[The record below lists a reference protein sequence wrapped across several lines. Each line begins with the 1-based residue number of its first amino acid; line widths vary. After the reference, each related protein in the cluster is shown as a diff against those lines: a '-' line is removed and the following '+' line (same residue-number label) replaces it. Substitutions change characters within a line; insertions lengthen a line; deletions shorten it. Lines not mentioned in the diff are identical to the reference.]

1 MRFGRYSDSL
11 GIVVLFIDR
20 LTNKQNG
27 AIITLIEDDNRNIGE
42 NQMVKLNDC
51 AIKYINERGFKDVV
65 LSVIKFT
72 S

>member
-1 MRFGRYSDSL
+1 
-11 GIVVLFIDR
+11 
-20 LTNKQNG
+20 
-27 AIITLIEDDNRNIGE
+27 
-42 NQMVKLNDC
+42 MVKLNDC